1 VKIDFRRD
9 YLGRCREVNVKRFQT
24 EIALRMLLMLRAS
37 SLLIAGCIAF
47 LFAATAA
54 ADPIPEQV
62 VICSWNTEW
71 LFDNY
76 AGDNN
81 AELAKKMTAPSRPDW
96 DWKLAGVEKLVREV
110 KPTILG
116 LQEIENSRV
125 LFYLTQRFK
134 NDPELKFRTAFVEG
148 SDFFTEQDVG
158 ILALSGLTGFGRRE
172 MSKEQFEDKQNMS
185 VAKHLFA
192 TFEWGTGADR
202 ETLTVVNMHLRAR
215 GEVTHLRIR
224 QANLIRAWVNDLIK
238 KGENVVLMG
247 DLNSDEF
254 ATETTPDG
262 DIGTMRGL
270 NTPEKEDDLFDTL
283 VELKEKER
291 HTHLNG
297 QQYDR
302 ILLSKGLTEDD
313 PKRKDLC
320 FKSVAIRRDLVIRGK
335 EQDKDHMDIF
345 WTIPEAER
353 DVSDHY
359 PVVVTLD
366 YK

>member
-1 VKIDFRRD
+1 M
-9 YLGRCREVNVKRFQT
+9 
-24 EIALRMLLMLRAS
+24 LRMS
-37 SLLIAGCIAF
+37 CCSIAVLALVCSVLVG
-47 LFAATAA
+47 TAA

-62 VICSWNTEW
+62 VVCSWNTEW

-76 AGDNN
+76 SGDNPSD
-81 AELAKKMTAPSRPDW
+81 LGKKMTAPTRPDW
-96 DWKLAGVEKLVREV
+96 DWKLAGVEKVVREI
-110 KPTILG
+110 KPTILA
-116 LQEIENSRV
+116 LQEIENKRV

-134 NDPELKFRTAFVEG
+134 NEPELKFRTAFVEG
-148 SDFFTEQDVG
+148 EDFFTEQDVG
-158 ILALSGLTGFGRRE
+158 LLALSGLTNFGRWD
-172 MSKEQFEDKQNMS
+172 MSKEQFEDKRHMS
-185 VAKHLFA
+185 VAKHMFA
-192 TFEWGTGADR
+192 TFAWGTGDDR

-215 GEVTHLRIR
+215 GEVAHLRVR

-238 KGENVVLMG
+238 KGENVILLG
-247 DLNSDEF
+247 DMNSDEF
-254 ATETTPDG
+254 AAETTPEG

-270 NTPEKEDDLFDTL
+270 NTPEQDDDLFDTL
-283 VELKEKER
+283 VDLKDKQR

-320 FKSVAIRRDLVIRGK
+320 FKSVAIRHDLVIRGK

-359 PVVVTLD
+359 PLVVTLD

>member
-1 VKIDFRRD
+1 MRRST
-9 YLGRCREVNVKRFQT
+9 LGSGLGLFILVLAWSGS
-24 EIALRMLLMLRAS
+24 AL
-37 SLLIAGCIAF
+37 
-47 LFAATAA
+47 
-54 ADPIPEQV
+54 ADPPPEQV

-76 AGDNN
+76 AGDNY
-81 AELAKKMTAPSRPDW
+81 ADLAKKMTAPSRPDW
-96 DWKLAGVEKLVREV
+96 DWKLAGVEKVVREI
-110 KPTILG
+110 KPTILA
-116 LQEIENSRV
+116 LQEIENQRV
-125 LFYLTQRFK
+125 LFYLNQRFK
-134 NDPELKFRTAFVEG
+134 NEPEYKYRIAFIEG
-148 SDFFTEQDVG
+148 TDYFTEQDVG
-158 ILALSGLTGFGRRE
+158 LLALSGLIGFGRRE
-172 MSKEQFEDKQNMS
+172 MSKEEFDDKRHLS
-185 VAKHLFA
+185 VTKHVFA
-192 TFEWGTGADR
+192 TFEWGTGQDKER
-202 ETLTVVNMHLRAR
+202 VTLVNMHLRAR
-215 GEVTHLRIR
+215 GDAANLRIR
-224 QANLIRAWVNDLIK
+224 QANLMRTWVNDLIK

-270 NTPEKEDDLFDTL
+270 NTPEKGDDLFDTL
-283 VELKEKER
+283 VELKDKQR

-302 ILLSKGLTEDD
+302 ILLSRSLVDDD
-313 PKRKDLC
+313 PNRKDLS

-359 PVVVTLD
+359 PLVVKLD

>member
-1 VKIDFRRD
+1 
-9 YLGRCREVNVKRFQT
+9 
-24 EIALRMLLMLRAS
+24 MLRWS
-37 SLLIAGCIAF
+37 F
-47 LFAATAA
+47 LATAVCLSLSVTPIA
-54 ADPIPEQV
+54 SADPPPEQV
-62 VICSWNTEW
+62 IICSWNTEW

-76 AGDNN
+76 PGDNSSD
-81 AELAKKMTAPSRPDW
+81 LAKKMTAPSRPDW
-96 DWKLAGVEKLVREV
+96 DWKLSGVEKLVREV
-110 KPTILG
+110 KPTILA
-116 LQEIENSRV
+116 LQEIENKRV

-134 NDPELKFRTAFVEG
+134 DDPALKFRTAFVEG
-148 SDFFTEQDVG
+148 EDFFTEQDVG
-158 ILALSGLTGFGRRE
+158 LLALSGMTGFGRRE
-172 MSKEQFEDKQNMS
+172 MSKEEHADKKHLS
-185 VAKHLFA
+185 VTKHLFA

-202 ETLTVVNMHLRAR
+202 ERLTLCNMHLRAR
-215 GEVTHLRIR
+215 GEVAHLRIR
-224 QANLIRAWVNDLIK
+224 QANLIRTWVNDLIK

-254 ATETTPDG
+254 ATETTAEG
-262 DIGTMRGL
+262 DIGVMRGL
-270 NTPEKEDDLFDTL
+270 NTPEKDDDLFDTL
-283 VELKEKER
+283 VELKDKDR

-302 ILLSKGLTEDD
+302 ILLSKGLMEDD
-313 PKRKDLC
+313 PSRKDLC

-345 WTIPEAER
+345 WTIPEEER

>member
-1 VKIDFRRD
+1 MTCSVRR
-9 YLGRCREVNVKRFQT
+9 C
-24 EIALRMLLMLRAS
+24 LLVTGLLVILLPES
-37 SLLIAGCIAF
+37 SAQ
-47 LFAATAA
+47 
-54 ADPIPEQV
+54 ADPPPDQV

-76 AGDNN
+76 AGDNY
-81 AELAKKMTAPSRPDW
+81 ADLAKKMTAPSRPDW
-96 DWKLAGVEKLVREV
+96 DWKLAGVEKVVRGIN
-110 KPTILG
+110 PTILA
-116 LQEIENSRV
+116 LQEIENQRV
-125 LFYLTQRFK
+125 LFYLNQRFK
-134 NDPELKFRTAFVEG
+134 NDDRKFRIAFVEG
-148 SDFFTEQDVG
+148 TDYFTEQDVG
-158 ILALSGLTGFGRRE
+158 VLALSGLTSFGRRE
-172 MSKEQFEDKQNMS
+172 MSEEEFDDKRNLS
-185 VAKHLFA
+185 VPKHIFA
-192 TFEWGTGADR
+192 TFEWGSGADR
-202 ETLTVVNMHLRAR
+202 EKVTLVNMHLRAR
-215 GEVTHLRIR
+215 GEVAHLRVR
-224 QANLIRAWVNDLIK
+224 QANLIRTWVNDLIK

-270 NTPEKEDDLFDTL
+270 NTPEKDDDLFDTL
-283 VELKEKER
+283 VELKDKDR

-302 ILLSKGLTEDD
+302 VLLSRSLVEDD
-313 PKRKDLC
+313 PARKDLS